1 MITKQESL
9 LDFLGAPHTR
19 FVIPVYQRVYSWGE
33 QQCGEL
39 WADVLRAG
47 RSGGSHFVGTILYAP
62 ETDEEAGIERRSIID
77 GQQRITTAVLLIA
90 ALADYLEDTGA
101 QTEGT
106 SAQQLTRRYVLAEEG
121 GGEPCKLVPSRADR
135 ATFEGLLGNKEMPE
149 NEDDISVKVID
160 NFRFFREKMEGND
173 FDALKLYEGLQRLFV
188 ITAVLED
195 DDRPQIVF
203 ESLNSKG
210 MPLSTTDLVRNLLLV
225 NIPYDE
231 QALLYR
237 KYWEPIERMFSGD
250 TGATRFNAALHGWLA
265 IKAPRLSIAR
275 KDDVYATFKTYL
287 ADEFDGTIEYLLEGL
302 KGFCE
307 TFVRKTQSSGTKQ
320 ASAHANWANSRVEG
334 IISEKKLFGE

>member
-9 LDFLGAPHTR
+9 LDFLGAPNTH

-39 WADVLRAG
+39 WADTLRAG

-62 ETDEEAGIERRSIID
+62 ETDENANIELRSIID

-90 ALADYLEDTGA
+90 ALADYLEDA
-101 QTEGT
+101 NMQTEGI
-106 SAQQLTRRYVLAEEG
+106 SAQQLTRRYVLAEEDG
-121 GGEPCKLVPSRADR
+121 ISPCKLIPSRADR
-135 ATFEGLLGNKEMPE
+135 ATFEGLLGNGEMPE
-149 NEDDISVKVID
+149 DEDGISAKVID
-160 NFRFFREKMEGND
+160 NFRFFREKMEDDG
-173 FDALKLYEGLQRLFV
+173 FSAQQLYDGLQRLFV
-188 ITAVLED
+188 ISAILED

-210 MPLSTTDLVRNLLLV
+210 VPLSTTDLVRNLLLV
-225 NIPYDE
+225 NIPYDD
-231 QALLYR
+231 QALLYQ
-237 KYWEPIERMFSGD
+237 KYWEPIERMFDGD

-265 IKAPRLSIAR
+265 IKAPRLSIAK
-275 KDDVYATFKTYL
+275 KDDVYAVFKTYL
-287 ADEFDGTIEYLLEGL
+287 ADEFDGSIEHLLEGL

-307 TFVRKTQSSGTKQ
+307 TFVQKSQSPGAKQ
-320 ASAHANWANSRVEG
+320 ANAHTNWANNHVEG